1 MLALSVHVTAVFL
14 WSSTVLG
21 EQNTT
26 SASALQTS
34 TSVDGHLLQTDSF
47 ATLLPGHGST
57 SYSYTTET
65 PPNSTSNPNRKQVG
79 CKIRI
84 PRPSETADLPCP
96 SPITV
101 DHAAKITHII
111 LSAVIFALGLTGN
124 SLVIRIV
131 ATKPDM
137 RNAPNVLLAGLAC
150 GDLLFILLCVP
161 LTAYNLYTVPTDW
174 IFGTAMCKL
183 LPFLQQTSLGVTVL
197 SLMALSADRYTAVV
211 SSTMSRLSQS
221 WRGLGV
227 RLVLIWSL
235 AALSAVPAA
244 VSYTT
249 RSVPW
254 HGGNITVC
262 GMDQCCSSARQSP
275 SLTKTAT
282 TGRCNVYMFRVM
294 YLYLMDNN
302 FFVCISYILCF
313 YKPRGKFGNVG
324 TSVFLSFFQES
335 PFARTYNRWRV
346 WLRFALYFC
355 LPLAVTAVHYSLM
368 AKHMMTVD
376 RLHRVKKN
384 FLDFVTLLYI
394 YADEYSK
401 SCLSNCFLACPL
413 CFIQNT
419 RGMDD
424 RMTKRR
430 RAARVVLC
438 IVALFALCWL
448 PFHLT
453 NILRITVPC
462 SVLQN
467 ICTFSALQ
475 GAHHFGLTLGSSNSC
490 VNPIALYILSRKYK
504 LYMDSL
510 LFCCCSQ
517 GGGREILDPRRGSTW
532 TSRQRPSCDVSSLT
546 VAARLLRR
554 QEAFSNEST
563 RSSGL
568 EMGSQAGDSSER
580 NSSVVTE

>member
-1 MLALSVHVTAVFL
+1 MASKRLVLSVTTVLL
-14 WSSTVLG
+14 WSYAVLG
-21 EQNTT
+21 DKNIT
-26 SASALQTS
+26 SALPTS
-34 TSVDGHLLQTDSF
+34 TTTRHGLHTESF
-47 ATLLPGHGST
+47 TTIVPGQGST
-57 SYSYTTET
+57 SYYITENSPSVHMHTPFPTTST
-65 PPNSTSNPNRKQVG
+65 LQPNQKQAG
-79 CKIRI
+79 CKIRV
-84 PRPSETADLPCP
+84 PRPNEMASLPCP

-101 DHAAKITHII
+101 DHAVKITHIV
-111 LSAVIFALGLTGN
+111 LSAVIFLLGLTGN
-124 SLVIRIV
+124 ALVIRIV

-150 GDLLFILLCVP
+150 GDLLFVLLCVP
-161 LTAYNLYTVPTDW
+161 ITAYNLYTVPTTW
-174 IFGTAMCKL
+174 IFGPAVCKL

-227 RLVLIWSL
+227 RLALIWSL
-235 AALSAVPAA
+235 AVLAAVPAA
-244 VSYTT
+244 VTHTT
-249 RSVPW
+249 RRVRW
-254 HGGNITVC
+254 HHGDITVC
-262 GMDQCCSSARQSP
+262 GMD
-275 SLTKTAT
+275 
-282 TGRCNVYMFRVM
+282 
-294 YLYLMDNN
+294 
-302 FFVCISYILCF
+302 
-313 YKPRGKFGNVG
+313 
-324 TSVFLSFFQES
+324 QES
-335 PFARTYNRWRV
+335 PFARTYQRTRV

-368 AKHMMTVD
+368 AKHMMRVD
-376 RLHRVKKN
+376 RLHR
-384 FLDFVTLLYI
+384 
-394 YADEYSK
+394 
-401 SCLSNCFLACPL
+401 
-413 CFIQNT
+413 NT

-424 RMTKRR
+424 RMSKRR

-448 PFHLT
+448 PYHLT
-453 NILRITVPC
+453 NILRITLPC

-475 GAHHFGLTLGSSNSC
+475 GAIHFGLALGSFNSC

-504 LYMDSL
+504 IYMDAL

-517 GGGREILDPRRGSTW
+517 GGDELLDPRRGSIW
-532 TSRQRPSCDVSSLT
+532 TSRHRPSCDVTSMS

-554 QEAFSNEST
+554 QEAFANEST

-580 NSSVVTE
+580 NSSVVAD

>member
-1 MLALSVHVTAVFL
+1 MASSRLVVSVHITAVFL

-21 EQNTT
+21 EWNTT
-26 SASALQTS
+26 SASSSLQ

-65 PPNSTSNPNRKQVG
+65 PPNSTSKPNRKEVG

-227 RLVLIWSL
+227 RLALIWSL

-262 GMDQCCSSARQSP
+262 GMD
-275 SLTKTAT
+275 
-282 TGRCNVYMFRVM
+282 
-294 YLYLMDNN
+294 
-302 FFVCISYILCF
+302 
-313 YKPRGKFGNVG
+313 
-324 TSVFLSFFQES
+324 QES

-376 RLHRVKKN
+376 RLHR
-384 FLDFVTLLYI
+384 
-394 YADEYSK
+394 
-401 SCLSNCFLACPL
+401 
-413 CFIQNT
+413 NT

-438 IVALFALCWL
+438 IVALFAVCWLPFHLTNILRITLPCSVLQNICTFSALQGEIISRPTPHVALFALCWL

-453 NILRITVPC
+453 NILRITLPC

-475 GAHHFGLTLGSSNSC
+475 GAHHFGLTLGSFNSC

-517 GGGREILDPRRGSTW
+517 GGGGEILDPRRGSTW
-532 TSRQRPSCDVSSLT
+532 TSRQRPSCDVSSLS

-580 NSSVVTE
+580 NSSVAME

>member
-1 MLALSVHVTAVFL
+1 
-14 WSSTVLG
+14 
-21 EQNTT
+21 
-26 SASALQTS
+26 
-34 TSVDGHLLQTDSF
+34 
-47 ATLLPGHGST
+47 
-57 SYSYTTET
+57 
-65 PPNSTSNPNRKQVG
+65 
-79 CKIRI
+79 
-84 PRPSETADLPCP
+84 PCP

-197 SLMALSADRYTAVV
+197 SLMALSADRYI
-211 SSTMSRLSQS
+211 RLSQS

-227 RLVLIWSL
+227 RLALIWSL

-262 GMDQCCSSARQSP
+262 GMD
-275 SLTKTAT
+275 
-282 TGRCNVYMFRVM
+282 
-294 YLYLMDNN
+294 
-302 FFVCISYILCF
+302 
-313 YKPRGKFGNVG
+313 
-324 TSVFLSFFQES
+324 QES

-368 AKHMMTVD
+368 AKHMMT
-376 RLHRVKKN
+376 
-384 FLDFVTLLYI
+384 
-394 YADEYSK
+394 
-401 SCLSNCFLACPL
+401 
-413 CFIQNT
+413 NT

-438 IVALFALCWL
+438 IVALFAVCWL

-453 NILRITVPC
+453 NILRITLPC

-475 GAHHFGLTLGSSNSC
+475 GAHHFGLTLGSFNSC

-510 LFCCCSQ
+510 LFCCC
-517 GGGREILDPRRGSTW
+517 
-532 TSRQRPSCDVSSLT
+532 
-546 VAARLLRR
+546 
-554 QEAFSNEST
+554 
-563 RSSGL
+563 
-568 EMGSQAGDSSER
+568 
-580 NSSVVTE
+580 